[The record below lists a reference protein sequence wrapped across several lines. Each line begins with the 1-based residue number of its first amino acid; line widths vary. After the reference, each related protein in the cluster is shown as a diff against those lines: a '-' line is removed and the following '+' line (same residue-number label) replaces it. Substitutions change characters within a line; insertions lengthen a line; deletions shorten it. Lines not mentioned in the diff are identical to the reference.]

1 MPAYN
6 AEKYIS
12 QAINSIIAQTF
23 NEWELVIAD
32 DCSTDNTVGII
43 EGYIR
48 EHKNIRLI
56 RRCFNSGGA
65 RLPRMEAALATR
77 TELIMT
83 YDADDF
89 LDTDYIEKMYN
100 RKIKTDSN
108 IVLSTLY
115 LCNSD
120 GQSIG
125 KYIPNNDFNLDS
137 TMSGKEATKYLLGE
151 VAISVNG
158 LLIDRGIYINNITTS
173 NPEQNSFA
181 YVDEIDQRRL
191 LFCCDKVAFANTKYH
206 YRQHSESLMHLKDI
220 KRYNFLTTNTA
231 IYEFA
236 KKNYTDCGVFRKL
249 QRDYILNLMY
259 CQRDF
264 YFYNHHK
271 AEFAKEATKII
282 KDAFE
287 YAKKEKMQA
296 QGRKQRISMLS
307 YITFKG
313 ISHIYAI
320 LLKIKKQIKN
330 ESTTTN
336 QP

>member
-6 AEKYIS
+6 AGKYIS
-12 QAINSIIAQTF
+12 QAIDSIIEQTF

-56 RRCFNSGGA
+56 RRDSNSGGA
-65 RLPRMEAALATR
+65 RLPRMEAALATSA
-77 TELIMT
+77 ELIMT

-100 RKIKTDSN
+100 RKIETGSN
-108 IVLSTLY
+108 IVLSILN
-115 LCNSD
+115 LCNSN
-120 GQSIG
+120 GVSKG
-125 KYIPNNDFNLDS
+125 TSIPNKDFDFDC
-137 TMSGKEATKYLLGE
+137 TMTGKEATKYLLGE

-173 NPEQNSFA
+173 NPEQNNFA

-191 LFCCDKVAFANTKYH
+191 LFSCDKVAFTNTKYH

-220 KRYNFLTTNTA
+220 KRYNFLTANTA

-236 KKNYTDCGVFRKL
+236 KRNYTDYSVFEKL
-249 QRDYILNLMY
+249 QKDYISNLMY

-271 AEFAKEATKII
+271 AKFANEVTKII

-287 YAKKEKMQA
+287 YAKKEKMQTMGA
-296 QGRKQRISMLS
+296 KQKISMFS
-307 YITFKG
+307 YYTFKI
-313 ISHIYAI
+313 ISFLYAI
-320 LLKIKKQIKN
+320 ILNAKAR
-330 ESTTTN
+330 
-336 QP
+336 

>member
-6 AEKYIS
+6 AGKYIS
-12 QAINSIIAQTF
+12 QAISSIIAQTF

-32 DCSTDNTVGII
+32 DCSTDNTVEII
-43 EGYIR
+43 EEYQK

-56 RRCFNSGGA
+56 RRSANSGGA
-65 RLPRMEAALATR
+65 RLPRMEAALATSAG
-77 TELIMT
+77 LIMT

-100 RKIKTDSN
+100 RKIETGSN

-115 LCNSD
+115 LCNSN
-120 GQSIG
+120 GVSKGISIP
-125 KYIPNNDFNLDS
+125 KSHFDFDC
-137 TMSGKEATKYLLGE
+137 TMTGKEATKYLLGE

-173 NPEQNSFA
+173 NPEENNFP

-191 LFCCDKVAFANTKYH
+191 LFSCDKVAFAKTKYH

-220 KRYNFLTTNTA
+220 KRYNFLTANTA

-236 KKNYTDCGVFRKL
+236 KRNYTDYSVFKKL
-249 QRDYILNLMY
+249 QKDYISNLMY

-271 AEFAKEATKII
+271 AKFANEATKII

-287 YAKKEKMQA
+287 YAKKEKMQTMGA
-296 QGRKQRISMLS
+296 KQKISMFS
-307 YITFKG
+307 YYTFKI
-313 ISHIYAI
+313 ISFLYAI
-320 LLKIKKQIKN
+320 ILNAKAR
-330 ESTTTN
+330 
-336 QP
+336 

>member
-12 QAINSIIAQTF
+12 QAIDSIIAQTF
-23 NEWELVIAD
+23 KEWELVIAD
-32 DCSTDNTVGII
+32 DCSTDNTVEII
-43 EGYIR
+43 EEYQK

-56 RRCFNSGGA
+56 RRSANSGGA
-65 RLPRMEAALATR
+65 RLPRMEAALATSAV
-77 TELIMT
+77 LIMT

-89 LDTDYIEKMYN
+89 LDTDYIEKMYK
-100 RKIKTDSN
+100 RKMETGSN
-108 IVLSTLY
+108 IVLSTLH

-120 GQSIG
+120 GKPKGISIP
-125 KYIPNNDFNLDS
+125 KSDFDFDS
-137 TMSGKEATKYLLGE
+137 TMTGKEATKYLLGE

-173 NPEQNSFA
+173 NPEQNCFA

-191 LFCCDKVAFANTKYH
+191 LFSCNKVAFAKTKYH

-220 KRYNFLTTNTA
+220 KRYNFLTANTA

-236 KKNYTDCGVFRKL
+236 KKNYTDYSVFRKM
-249 QRDYILNLMY
+249 QKDYISNLMY

-271 AEFAKEATKII
+271 TKFANEATKII

-296 QGRKQRISMLS
+296 QGSKQRISMFS
-307 YITFKG
+307 YITFKS

-320 LLKIKKQIKN
+320 LLKIKK
-330 ESTTTN
+330 
-336 QP
+336 

>member
-1 MPAYN
+1 MYKVSIIMPAYN

-12 QAINSIIAQTF
+12 QAIDSIIAQTF

-32 DCSTDNTVGII
+32 DCSTDNTVKIV
-43 EGYIR
+43 EGFCK

-56 RRCFNSGGA
+56 SRDTNSGGA
-65 RLPRMEAALATR
+65 RLPRMEAALATSAG
-77 TELIMT
+77 LIMT

-100 RKIKTDSN
+100 RKIETGSN

-115 LCNSD
+115 LCNSN
-120 GQSIG
+120 GVSKGISIP
-125 KYIPNNDFNLDS
+125 KSDFDFDC
-137 TMSGKEATKYLLGE
+137 TMTGKEATKYLLGE

-173 NPEQNSFA
+173 NPEENNFP

-191 LFCCDKVAFANTKYH
+191 LFSCNKVAFTNTKYH

-231 IYEFA
+231 IYEFT
-236 KKNYTDCGVFRKL
+236 KTNYSDSSVFRKL

-287 YAKKEKMQA
+287 YAKKENMQA
-296 QGRKQRISMLS
+296 RGRKQRISMLS
-307 YITFKG
+307 YIIFKG

-320 LLKIKKQIKN
+320 LLKIKNQIKK
-330 ESTTTN
+330 
-336 QP
+336 